1 MAIEQFDD
9 DVKPSKENIKKQKS
23 STPLLDNFGKD
34 LTRMAEEGK
43 LEPVIGREDEIER
56 VIQILSRKKKNNPV
70 LIGEPGCVLP
80 NTIITIKQSFFK
92 NPHKIIKE
100 IKIIELFEII
110 SNGFEGRIDILTNKG
125 FEKIGD
131 LYKKS
136 RKKCFR
142 IELENKM
149 YLEASEDHLVQVKAK
164 SSIKSEYLDGNFFI
178 RLKNINIGDYVCTK
192 DGDSKVLSISNIG
205 VHDTYD
211 LEVLS
216 DSHIYESNGIFSH
229 NTGKTAIVE
238 GLAKKIIEKKTSVV
252 LHGKRLVTLDLSL
265 IVAGT
270 KYRGQFE
277 ERMKA
282 IMDEIED
289 NPDVIL
295 FIDEL
300 HTIIGAGNSMGAL
313 DVSNM
318 IKPALARGLMQV
330 IGATT
335 IEEYKKSIEKDGAM
349 ERRFQKILVPE
360 PSIEETK
367 LILKQIKN
375 IYEDFHNVTFDDE
388 TIDAAVDFADRF
400 ITNRFQPDKSI
411 DIIDEAGARAH
422 LDNIIIPKELEGLEK
437 QLIELKNEKN
447 KVVKG
452 QEYEKAA
459 KIRDKEK
466 ELVPKIE
473 EFKLR
478 WKEEQKLHKIPITVD
493 IIAKV
498 VGKMTGIPV
507 TKIGQ
512 DEWTKL
518 LKMEEELKKRVIGQD
533 DAVTKV
539 SQVIQ
544 RSRTGLSNPRKP
556 LGNFLFLGN
565 SGVGKTELAKA
576 LAEYLFNDESALIK
590 LDMSEYMEPHSVSKL
605 IGSPPGYVQSEEGG
619 QLTEKVRNKPYSVVL
634 FDEIEKAHPLVTN
647 ILLQLLDEG
656 KLTDGLGKEINFK
669 NTIIIMTS
677 NAGTKEL
684 GESSPLGFNKSSVK
698 SDVHTKSIIDKAL
711 GKVFRKE
718 TLNRIDEQI
727 IFNTLSKENISKI
740 TDLHL
745 DNFLNTVRNIG
756 FKPKATKTL
765 RDFIAEEGYSEDF
778 GVRPVHR
785 AITTYVQNVIAK
797 AMLEKKIKS
806 GDSFTLDYVKEEV
819 VIIKNKEKN

>member
-1 MAIEQFDD
+1 MNSE
-9 DVKPSKENIKKQKS
+9 
-23 STPLLDNFGKD
+23 LL
-34 LTRMAEEGK
+34 
-43 LEPVIGREDEIER
+43 EIEEQTKEFF
-56 VIQILSRKKKNNPV
+56 VEKK
-70 LIGEPGCVLP
+70 
-80 NTIITIKQSFFK
+80 ITIKEFFELTL
-92 NPHKIIKE
+92 KE
-100 IKIIELFEII
+100 GGKYEILTE
-110 SNGFEGRIDILTNKG
+110 NGFQEV
-125 FEKIGD
+125 GD
-131 LYKKS
+131 LYLKTEKS
-136 RKKCFR
+136 CVKIK
-142 IELENKM
+142 LDNGLSLK
-149 YLEASEDHLVQVKAK
+149 ASEDHLVKVPEF
-164 SSIKSEYLDGNFFI
+164 IVGKSEFLDGNFFI

-375 IYEDFHNVTFDDE
+375 IYEDFHNVKFDDE

-437 QLIELKNEKN
+437 QLVELKNEKN

-533 DAVTKV
+533 EAVTKV

-556 LGNFLFLGN
+556 LGNFLFLGS

-590 LDMSEYMEPHSVSKL
+590 LDMSEFMEAHTITKI
-605 IGSPPGYVQSEEGG
+605 IGAPPSFVGYGENSN
-619 QLTEKVRNKPYSVVL
+619 QLTELVRNKPYSVVL
-634 FDEIEKAHPLVTN
+634 FDEIEKAHPNITN
-647 ILLQLLDEG
+647 ILLQILDEG
-656 KLTDGLGKEINFK
+656 RLTDSEGHVINFK

-684 GESSPLGFNKSSVK
+684 SESSPVGFTKNSTK
-698 SDVHTKSIIDKAL
+698 DVLHTKAIIDKAL

-745 DNFLNTVRNIG
+745 DKFLNVVKDLG
-756 FKPKATKTL
+756 YKVKATKSI
-765 RDFIAEEGYSEDF
+765 RDFISEEGYSEEF

-785 AITTYVQNVIAK
+785 AITTYVQNTIAK
-797 AMLEKKIKS
+797 AMLEKKIKP
-806 GDSFTLDYVKEEV
+806 GDSFTIDYVKEEV
-819 VIIKNKEKN
+819 VIIKNKEKS